1 MIEALLVYQQADA
14 KLRKIE
20 TELAGSEAR
29 KKAISAKKYLEGVED
44 CVNRLDTRAETLA
57 AEYEKAS
64 EELVKITEFQ
74 AEFESA
80 VKEATDS
87 SGVAYLIKKLDDVG
101 LRIKALTGKLNKL
114 AEEIQAIKK
123 EYSGIK
129 ATTKDMKAQYS
140 EFGKQYKELQAS
152 VKQEKEE
159 TEKQLED
166 LKSKVDPA
174 LMKRYLE
181 KRAAKIYPVVYEAR
195 ENVCGACNMELSMS
209 ETTRLKGGEII
220 ECSNCGRLL
229 YREKQ

>member
-20 TELAGSEAR
+20 TELSSSEAR
-29 KKAISAKKYLEGVED
+29 KKAITAKKYLEGVEG
-44 CVNRLDTRAETLA
+44 CVNRLDARAAILA
-57 AEYEKAS
+57 AEYEKAT
-64 EELVKITEFQ
+64 EELTKVSEFQ

-80 VKEATDS
+80 VKEASDS
-87 SGVAYLIKKLDDVG
+87 SGVAYLIKKSEDVA
-101 LRIKALTGKLNKL
+101 LRIKTLTGKLNKL
-114 AEEIQAIKK
+114 AEEIQSVKK
-123 EYSGIK
+123 EYAGIK
-129 ATTKDMKAQYS
+129 ATTKSMQAQYS

-159 TEKQLED
+159 TEKQLEE
-166 LKSKVDPA
+166 LKAKVDPA
-174 LMKRYLE
+174 LMERYLK
-181 KRAAKIYPVVYEAR
+181 KRAAKIYPVVFEAR

-209 ETTRLKGGEII
+209 ETTRLKNGEII